1 MRKLKI
7 CFFVSVIFLTIGAAS
22 ILFMPIARDSSSATY
37 KIPLLINGLVF
48 WISFIIGYLLVFLSS
63 AMRNKIIRIK
73 GKPGI
78 AFFCSNIYAT
88 IFDFLLIISFISLVI
103 LLIFHQTES
112 YITFVVL
119 FLLVLSINMHAMFNG
134 KTFKTILNK
143 NEERK

>member
-1 MRKLKI
+1 MKKLKI
-7 CFFVSVIFLTIGAAS
+7 CFFVSIIFLTIGAAS
-22 ILFMPIARDSSSATY
+22 FLFMPIARDSSSATY

-48 WISFIIGYLLVFLSS
+48 WISFIIGYFFVFLSN
-63 AMRNKIIRIK
+63 AMRKKIIKIK

-78 AFFCSNIYAT
+78 AGFCSNIYAT
-88 IFDFLLIISFISLVI
+88 IFDFLLIISFISLVV
-103 LLIFHQTES
+103 LLVIHQAEL

-134 KTFKTILNK
+134 KIFKTILNK

>member
-78 AFFCSNIYAT
+78 ACFCSNIYAT